1 MNRFFIP
8 VSCSLLI
15 LLRFLFHHDLIISL
29 WILVWAIDAIIIGL
43 GLISVIQLIIILR
56 KKRNRF
62 AAILLCALLAIG
74 GISYGTDLVKDLG
87 LRLRFHRLKP
97 AYSEIVE
104 KISSGKMTGKGTH
117 LGIRYESETDPVP
130 RVSFSWGGMIDNWY
144 GIIYDPS
151 GKIMRINES
160 DPRFPDQNPD
170 TTNEDKELWK
180 IRMIFGGVLYKAER
194 LSDHWYLCW
203 FT

>member
-1 MNRFFIP
+1 MNPFVIP
-8 VSCSLLI
+8 ISCSLFI
-15 LLRFLFHHDLIISL
+15 FLRFLFHHDLIISL

-62 AAILLCALLAIG
+62 AAICLAALLTIG
-74 GISYGTDLVKDLG
+74 GISYGTDLIKDLG

-97 AYSEIVE
+97 AYSEIIE
-104 KISSGKMTGKGTH
+104 KLNCGKIPGEGKH
-117 LGIRYESETDPVP
+117 LGTKYESETAPAF
-130 RVSFSWGGMIDNWY
+130 RASFSWGGIIDNWY

-151 GKIMRINES
+151 GKIMRCNEF
-160 DPRFPDQNPD
+160 DPRFPDQTPKVK
-170 TTNEDKELWK
+170 EDEELSQ
-180 IRMIFGGVLYKAER
+180 IRMAFGGLLYKAES
-194 LSDHWYLCW
+194 LGGHWYLCW

>member
-1 MNRFFIP
+1 MNPFVIP
-8 VSCSLLI
+8 VTCSLFI

-43 GLISVIQLIIILR
+43 GLISVIKLIIILR

-87 LRLRFHRLKP
+87 LRLRFQRLKP
-97 AYSEIVE
+97 AYSEIIE
-104 KISSGKMTGKGTH
+104 KINSGEMTGEGTH
-117 LGIRYESETDPVP
+117 LGIRYESETDPVL
-130 RVSFSWGGMIDNWY
+130 RVSFSWGGIIDNWY

-160 DPRFPDQNPD
+160 DFKFTDQDPGTPKD
-170 TTNEDKELWK
+170 DKELGK
-180 IRMIFGGVLYKAER
+180 IRMVFGGVLYKAER
-194 LSDHWYLCW
+194 LGDHWYLCW

>member
-1 MNRFFIP
+1 MNRFIIP
-8 VSCSLLI
+8 VSCSLFI

-62 AAILLCALLAIG
+62 AAVLLCALLAIG
-74 GISYGTDLVKDLG
+74 GISYGTDLIKDLG

-104 KISSGKMTGKGTH
+104 KINSGEMTEKGTH
-117 LGIRYESETDPVP
+117 LGISYKSETDPVF
-130 RVSFSWGGMIDNWY
+130 RASFSWAGMIDNWY

-151 GKIMRINES
+151 GKIMRVNEP
-160 DPRFPDQNPD
+160 DPRFQSQDPSTAKVD
-170 TTNEDKELWK
+170 EELRK
-180 IRMIFGGVLYKAER
+180 IRMIFGGVLYKAEK
-194 LSDHWYLCW
+194 LSNHWYLCW

>member
-1 MNRFFIP
+1 MNRFVLP
-8 VSCSLLI
+8 LSCTLFI

-62 AAILLCALLAIG
+62 AGICLAALLTIG
-74 GISYGTDLVKDLG
+74 SISYGTDLIKDLG
-87 LRLRFHRLKP
+87 LKLRFYRLKP
-97 AYSEIVE
+97 AYSEIIE
-104 KISSGKMTGKGTH
+104 KLNSGKITGKGTH
-117 LGIRYESETDPVP
+117 LGIRYKSETDPVF
-130 RVSFSWGGMIDNWY
+130 RVSFSWAGIMDNWY

-151 GKIMRINES
+151 GKIMRCNES
-160 DPRFPDQNPD
+160 DPRFPGQGTEVP
-170 TTNEDKELWK
+170 EDKELSQ
-180 IRMIFGGVLYKAER
+180 IRMVFGGVLYKAEK

>member
-1 MNRFFIP
+1 MNRFVLP
-8 VSCSLLI
+8 LSCTLFI

-74 GISYGTDLVKDLG
+74 GISYGTDLIKDLG

-104 KISSGKMTGKGTH
+104 KIKSETGPQKGNH
-117 LGIRYESETDPVP
+117 LGISYKSETDPVF
-130 RVSFSWGGMIDNWY
+130 RVSFSWGGIIDNWY

-151 GKIMRINES
+151 GKIMRVNES
-160 DPRFPDQNPD
+160 DPRFQSQDPSTPKVD
-170 TTNEDKELWK
+170 EELGK
-180 IRMIFGGVLYKAER
+180 IKMIFGGVLYKAEK
-194 LSDHWYLCW
+194 LSNHWYLCW

>member
-1 MNRFFIP
+1 MNPFVIP
-8 VSCSLLI
+8 ISCSLFI
-15 LLRFLFHHDLIISL
+15 FLRFLFHHDLIISL

-62 AAILLCALLAIG
+62 AAICLAALLAIG
-74 GISYGTDLVKDLG
+74 CISYGTDLIKDLG
-87 LRLRFHRLKP
+87 LKLRFYRFKS

-104 KISSGKMTGKGTH
+104 NVKSETGPQKGNH
-117 LGIRYESETDPVP
+117 LGIDYRSEIDPVF
-130 RVSFSWGGMIDNWY
+130 RVIFPWAGIVDNWY

-151 GKIMRINES
+151 GKVLRCNES
-160 DPRFPDQNPD
+160 DPRFPGPGSKAPKD
-170 TTNEDKELWK
+170 TELSQ
-180 IRMIFGGVLYKAER
+180 IRMVFGGLLYKAEH
-194 LSDHWYLCW
+194 LGNHWYLCW

>member
-1 MNRFFIP
+1 MNPFVLPLSCTLFIF
-8 VSCSLLI
+8 
-15 LLRFLFHHDLIISL
+15 LRFLFHHDLVINL
-29 WILVWAIDAIIIGL
+29 WILVWAIDAVIIGL
-43 GLISVIQLIIILR
+43 GIISVIQLIVIIR
-56 KKRNRF
+56 KKHNRF
-62 AAILLCALLAIG
+62 AAILLSALLAIG

>member
-1 MNRFFIP
+1 MNRFVLP
-8 VSCSLLI
+8 LSCTLFI

-62 AAILLCALLAIG
+62 AAILLCALLTIG
-74 GISYGTDLVKDLG
+74 SISYGTDLIKDLG
-87 LRLRFHRLKP
+87 LKLRFYRLKP

-104 KISSGKMTGKGTH
+104 KLNSGKIPGEGTH
-117 LGIRYESETDPVP
+117 LGIRYESETDPVF
-130 RVSFSWGGMIDNWY
+130 RVSFSWGGIIDNWY

-151 GKIMRINES
+151 GKIMRCNES
-160 DPRFPDQNPD
+160 DPRFPDQGSEVP
-170 TTNEDKELWK
+170 EDKELSQ
-180 IRMIFGGVLYKAER
+180 IRMVFGGLLYKAEH
-194 LSDHWYLCW
+194 LGGHWYLTW